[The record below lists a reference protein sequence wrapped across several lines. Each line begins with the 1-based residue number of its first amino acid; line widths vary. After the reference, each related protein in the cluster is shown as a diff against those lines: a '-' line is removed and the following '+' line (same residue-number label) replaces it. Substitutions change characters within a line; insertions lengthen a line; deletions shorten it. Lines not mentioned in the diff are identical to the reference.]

1 VTTALR
7 TNDPASDCRLVE
19 ATDDADSWDDYI
31 ASDPSSTFCHLSAWR
46 HIMSDVLGHETLYT
60 AAIDEAGKWRGI
72 LPLVR
77 VRSFLGHYLI
87 SVPFL
92 NDGGPLGDT
101 ATRELLAASAVEE
114 AKRSGATLVELRSRE
129 NLTGTVMS
137 SNRKISV
144 HLPLPSST
152 EELWKKT
159 FRAKLRS
166 QIRRPVKEGM
176 SARSGFSE
184 CDSFYQVFSRNM
196 RDLGTPVLPR
206 QFFDSIVTTFGERA
220 VFATVYTSS
229 GEPAASACCL
239 IWRSEMEITWASSV
253 RELNHLSPNML
264 LYSYLMEEAIRRGVT
279 LFNFG
284 RCTRDSST
292 HRFKQQWGSY
302 DVALPWPSW
311 TREISSSVPSQDR
324 PVFRAATAA
333 WRHLPLPVANRI
345 GPRLARLLP

>member
-1 VTTALR
+1 
-7 TNDPASDCRLVE
+7 
-19 ATDDADSWDDYI
+19 
-31 ASDPSSTFCHLSAWR
+31 
-46 HIMSDVLGHETLYT
+46 MSDVLGHETLYT
-60 AAIDEAGKWRGI
+60 AAIDEAGNWRGI

-77 VRSFLGHYLI
+77 VRSFLGHFLI

-101 ATRELLAASAVEE
+101 ETRQMLAASAVEE
-114 AKRSGATLVELRSRE
+114 AKQSGATLVELRSR
-129 NLTGTVMS
+129 NDLRGSVVS

-152 EELWKKT
+152 EDLWKKT

-176 SARSGFSE
+176 MARSGLSE
-184 CDSFYQVFSRNM
+184 RESFYEVFSRNM

-206 QFFDSIVTTFGERA
+206 AFFDSIATTFEDD
-220 VFATVYTSS
+220 VIFATVYTKS
-229 GEPAASACCL
+229 GHPAASACCL
-239 IWRSEMEITWASSV
+239 IWRNEMEITWASSV

-264 LYSYLMEEAIRRGVT
+264 LYSYLMEKAIGRGVT

-284 RCTRDSST
+284 RCSRDSST

-311 TREISSSVPSQDR
+311 TREATASVPSQDR

-333 WRHLPLPVANRI
+333 WRRLPLPVANRF
-345 GPRLARLLP
+345 GPPLARLLP